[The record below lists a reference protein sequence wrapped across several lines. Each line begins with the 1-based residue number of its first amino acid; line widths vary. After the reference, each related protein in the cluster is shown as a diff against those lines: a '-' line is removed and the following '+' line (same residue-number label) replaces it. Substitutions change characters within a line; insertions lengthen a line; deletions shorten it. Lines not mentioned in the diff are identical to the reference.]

1 MNAALIENASP
12 DCVIYLEDVWN
23 LISKP
28 NECMLSADS
37 EAEIL
42 LVKLGFSAELAKE
55 SVCKHPGDKIKAME
69 YAAGVKK
76 MKNSVI

>member
-1 MNAALIENASP
+1 
-12 DCVIYLEDVWN
+12 
-23 LISKP
+23 
-28 NECMLSADS
+28 MLSADS